1 MTGEGCHE
9 DRPWL
14 LSKEKASGKG
24 KITDK
29 LTVPCLEGGA
39 LTLGHICQK
48 ILIKGSLS
56 WRPKGKMCVL
66 NLYQKSFR

>member
-39 LTLGHICQK
+39 NSKSHLPKDPDQRQPFLEA
-48 ILIKGSLS
+48 KGQNVCSKFIPEEL
-56 WRPKGKMCVL
+56 
-66 NLYQKSFR
+66 